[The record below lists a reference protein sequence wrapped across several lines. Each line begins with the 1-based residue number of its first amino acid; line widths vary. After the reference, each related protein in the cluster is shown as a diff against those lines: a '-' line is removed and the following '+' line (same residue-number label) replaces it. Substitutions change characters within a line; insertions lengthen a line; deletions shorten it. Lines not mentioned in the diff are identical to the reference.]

1 MQRTNETAQRGS
13 RELFSNLLSTIATIA
28 LIAVTA
34 IQVPDVLIW
43 LAK

>member
-13 RELFSNLLSTIATIA
+13 RELLSNLLSTIATVV
-28 LIAVTA
+28 LIAITA

>member
-1 MQRTNETAQRGS
+1 MQHTNETAKQCG
-13 RELFSNLLSTIATIA
+13 RELLSNLLSTIATVA

>member
-1 MQRTNETAQRGS
+1 MQHTNETAQQGGRD
-13 RELFSNLLSTIATIA
+13 LLSNLLSTIATVA

-34 IQVPDVLIW
+34 MQVPDVLIW

>member
-1 MQRTNETAQRGS
+1 MQRNNETAQRGN
-13 RELFSNLLSTIATIA
+13 RELLSNLISTIATVV

>member
-1 MQRTNETAQRGS
+1 MQRTNENTQQGS
-13 RELFSNLLSTIATIA
+13 KELLSNLLSTIATVA

-34 IQVPDVLIW
+34 MQVPDVLIW